1 MGERTTM
8 SRNVH
13 IPWLLIGLLMAGGG
27 CDPGSPSG
35 SNAPQTG
42 SDDAP
47 PADRRAEAPQSG
59 RRFRFT
65 YDVTIQNLPPRA
77 VAQVWVP
84 VAQDTPEQCV
94 EVETIRVPAPHRLTT
109 ERRFGNR
116 LLHFEAAASDAGEIP
131 VRVEYRIER
140 FEATPDRS
148 PATEK
153 EIDQHLDRSA
163 LELADG
169 EVIRR
174 LLPGG
179 LPAGSNLERG
189 RTLFDSVGE
198 RLTYDKSLPG
208 WGRGDV
214 AWACES
220 GRGNCSDFH
229 SVFISACRDLRIP
242 ARFEIGFPIPADR
255 PAGDVDGYHCWAR
268 FVHEDRWL
276 AVDIS
281 EADKHPEQRNEYF
294 GRLAADRV
302 QFTAGR
308 DLVLEPEQ
316 QGGPV
321 NFLIYPYVEIDGPID
336 VELSKRFRFEE
347 LTTSVC
353 RSADGDDDRPVSGAG
368 APRGL
373 QTR

>member
-1 MGERTTM
+1 M
-8 SRNVH
+8 SRNYSTR
-13 IPWLLIGLLMAGGG
+13 WLLIGLLVAGGG
-27 CDPGSPSG
+27 CGISSG
-35 SNAPQTG
+35 SDGGPRLG
-42 SDDAP
+42 SGDSP
-47 PADRRAEAPQSG
+47 PADRRSEAPQPG

-65 YDVTIQNLPPRA
+65 YEVTIQDLPPRA
-77 VAQVWVP
+77 VAKVWVP

-94 EVETIRVPAPHRLTT
+94 EVDAVRVPGPHRLTT

-116 LLHFEAAASDAGEIP
+116 LLYFESAASDTGEIP
-131 VRVEYRIER
+131 VRVDYRVER
-140 FEATPDRS
+140 FQTTPERS
-148 PATEK
+148 PATEE
-153 EIDQHLDRSA
+153 EIDRHLDRSV
-163 LELADG
+163 LELPEG
-169 EVIRR
+169 EVVRR

-179 LPAGSNLERG
+179 PLTGSNLERG
-189 RTLFDSVGE
+189 RTLFDTVDE

-229 SVFISACRDLRIP
+229 SVFIAACRDLQIP
-242 ARFEIGFPIPADR
+242 ARFEIGFPIPANR
-255 PAGDVDGYHCWAR
+255 AAGDVDGYHCWAR
-268 FVHEDRWL
+268 FVHDGRWL

-281 EADKHPEQRNEYF
+281 EADKHPAQRNEYF

-302 QFTAGR
+302 QFTTGR

-321 NFLIYPYVEIDGPID
+321 NFLIYPYVEIDGSID

-347 LTTSVC
+347 ITPPVC
-353 RSADGDDDRPVSGAG
+353 RPAGGDGHRPVSGAG